1 MPDKLERPS
10 RCHPHRK
17 RWLEDQA
24 RQRASYLATRRH
36 LSPFLVPHRFEGNT
50 RPEDLRRAQY
60 GYGVRLNHAYLS
72 ELLGHVSEA
81 VATWTWGPL
90 AEGADPGPG
99 APAEGTM
106 GRQVWDDATGD
117 GKPWGEFFLGPDGVL
132 EWMLSSPGG
141 FVVVDAPAIPTA
153 TRADEKAAGKR
164 PYVRRVP
171 WSAVEDIGWGPTGP
185 RWVKLTEGR
194 DERKPDGQDNKLS
207 SYHVLYW
214 LDGDTSKVA
223 RYDQKGNRVGPE
235 VDLGVFLDL
244 QGRPSLPL
252 IEARYGVHPD
262 VPFLGSGLLLGLE
275 DIVIDL
281 YNVQSETRE
290 GFRDATFGVWWHR
303 GPGKDDVAAAFQ
315 EGDRLIS
322 LGDSEHSAIGR
333 EAADPAETQ
342 TGMELFQVGIKA
354 WAEAAARQ
362 AAEATAGAREQSGVA
377 LKAEFQLDIRPLLVR
392 VASALDQ
399 VETNVLWVVAQM
411 AGADGA
417 AANKV
422 GATRATDFQV
432 EDEAA
437 RISRLVG
444 DYTRSLELP
453 EEAKVRLFLRWAEAS
468 GLFGDLDKPAEGVE
482 GAAVGQTLRQVLE
495 AQVRTMVGQEAQLK
509 RRQAEFDLTGGGAG
523 GRF

>member
-1 MPDKLERPS
+1 VFEKLERPS
-10 RCHPHRK
+10 RCHPLRR
-17 RWLEDQA
+17 RWLEDEA

-36 LSPFLVPHRFEGNT
+36 LSPFLVPHRFEGET
-50 RPEDLRRAQY
+50 KPEDLRRAQY
-60 GYGVRLNHAYLS
+60 GYGVRLNHAYLA

-81 VATWTWGPL
+81 VATWTLGPL
-90 AEGADPGPG
+90 AEGTEPTTA

-106 GRQVWDDATGD
+106 GRQVWDDATGT
-117 GKPWGEFFLGPDGVL
+117 GTPWGEFFLGPDGVL

-141 FVVVDAPAIPTA
+141 FVVVDTPSIPTV
-153 TRADEKAAGKR
+153 TRADDQAAGKR

-185 RWVKLTEGR
+185 RWVKLAESQDR
-194 DERKPDGQDNKLS
+194 RAPDGADNKLS
-207 SYHVLYW
+207 SFHVLYW
-214 LDGDTSKVA
+214 LEADNTAHMA
-223 RYDQKGNRVGPE
+223 RYDQKGNLVGVQ

-252 IEARYGVHPD
+252 VEARYGTHPD
-262 VPFLGSGLLLGLE
+262 VPFLGAGLLLGLE

-303 GPGKDDVAAAFQ
+303 GAGTDDVRAAFQ
-315 EGDRLIS
+315 EGDRLLS
-322 LGDSEHSAIGR
+322 LGESEHAAIGR

-342 TGMELFQVGIKA
+342 TGMALFELGIKA

-399 VETNVLWVVAQM
+399 VETNVLWIVAQM

-417 AANKV
+417 AANRV
-422 GATRATDFQV
+422 GVTRATNFQV

-444 DYTRSLELP
+444 DYTRSLVLP
-453 EEAKVRLFLRWAEAS
+453 GEAKVRLFLRWAEVS
-468 GLFGDLDKPAEGVE
+468 DLFGDLDAP
-482 GAAVGQTLRQVLE
+482 AVGTAGLTLRQVLE
-495 AQVRTMVGQEAQLK
+495 AQVRAAVDQEAELK
-509 RRQAEFDLTGGGAG
+509 RRQSEFDLTGGG
-523 GRF
+523 RF